1 MDYTASASGIAR
13 EAFRMSADSTAI
25 DRDSDERAF
34 GYGTSPSVPRALT
47 IAGSDSGGGAGIQ
60 ADLKTF
66 AAMGVY
72 GTSAIT
78 AVTAQN
84 TLGVSDWLA
93 MPEHLVAGQIDAVLD
108 DIGADAVK
116 TGMLANA
123 AIIET
128 VAAKLRDHGIER
140 LVVDPVMVAKGGHKL
155 LEDDAVAALVR
166 ELLPLATIVTPNLP
180 EAEVLTG
187 MRVDS
192 WDAMRAAAEK
202 VVAMGAQAVVIK
214 GGHLEGRDDSTD
226 LYYDGRGFR
235 EYPARRI
242 DTKNTHG
249 TGCTFASAI
258 AAGLAKGLDVP
269 GAVALAKSYVT
280 LAIQHAY
287 DVGGGQGPVHH
298 FFRYWQPTGPKY
310 KPGVPLTRG

>member
-1 MDYTASASGIAR
+1 MNDEFDNR
-13 EAFRMSADSTAI
+13 EPEVA
-25 DRDSDERAF
+25 
-34 GYGTSPSVPRALT
+34 PRAMT

-66 AAMGVY
+66 AAYGVY
-72 GTSAIT
+72 GSSAIT

-93 MPEHLVAGQIDAVLD
+93 VPEALVGKQIDAVLS

-123 AIIET
+123 GIIGV
-128 VAAKLRDHGIER
+128 VAARMRELAVAN

-155 LEDDAVAALVR
+155 LEDDAVGALIR
-166 ELLPLATIVTPNLP
+166 ELLPLALVVTPNLP

-187 MRVDS
+187 RTIAT
-192 WDAMRAAAEK
+192 WDAAREAAKQIVE
-202 VVAMGAQAVVIK
+202 MGAKNVVVK
-214 GGHLEGRDDSTD
+214 GGHFEHESSATD
-226 LYYDGRGFR
+226 LFYDGQQYR
-235 EYPARRI
+235 EFTSIRVQ
-242 DTKNTHG
+242 TTSTHG

-258 AAGLAKGLDVP
+258 AAGLAKGLRLSD
-269 GAVALAKSYVT
+269 AVALAKSYVT

-287 DVGGGQGPVHH
+287 PIGSGHGPVHH
-298 FFRYWQPTGPKY
+298 FYRYYQPQGVKY
-310 KPGVPLTRG
+310 RPGVGPVAGSQKAEAGG

>member
-1 MDYTASASGIAR
+1 MSDHTAA
-13 EAFRMSADSTAI
+13 
-25 DRDSDERAF
+25 
-34 GYGTSPSVPRALT
+34 SVPRALT

-72 GTSAIT
+72 GASAIT

-84 TLGVSDWLA
+84 TREVNDWLA
-93 MPEHLVAGQIDAVLD
+93 MPETLVAAQIDAVLG

-116 TGMLANA
+116 TGMLANVS
-123 AIIET
+123 IIET
-128 VAAKLRDHGIER
+128 VAAKLREHQVTQ

-155 LEDDAVAALVR
+155 LEDGAIVAMISH
-166 ELLPLATIVTPNLP
+166 LLPLALVVTPNIP

-187 MRVDS
+187 MRITS
-192 WDAMRAAAEK
+192 WDDARTAAEK
-202 VVAMGAQAVVIK
+202 IVAMGARNVVVK
-214 GGHLEGRDDSTD
+214 GGHAEDTASSTD
-226 LYYDGRGFR
+226 LFYDGARFR

-242 DTKNTHG
+242 DTSSTHG

-269 GAVALAKSYVT
+269 GAVALAKAYVT

-287 DVGGGQGPVHH
+287 PVGHGHGPVHH
-298 FFRYWQPTGPKY
+298 FYRFWQPTGPKY
-310 KPGVPLTRG
+310 KPGVRIP

>member
-1 MDYTASASGIAR
+1 MSEDIA
-13 EAFRMSADSTAI
+13 
-25 DRDSDERAF
+25 
-34 GYGTSPSVPRALT
+34 PVPRALT

-72 GTSAIT
+72 GASAIT

-84 TLGVSDWLA
+84 TLEVRDWLA
-93 MPEHLVAGQIDAVLD
+93 LRDALVAAQIDAVLD

-123 AIIET
+123 SIVTT
-128 VAAKLRDHGIER
+128 VVSRLREHRIDR

-155 LEDDAVAALVR
+155 LEDDAIDAIVR
-166 ELLPLATIVTPNLP
+166 DLLPLALIVTPNLP
-180 EAEVLTG
+180 EAEVLAG
-187 MRVDS
+187 ARIAS
-192 WDAMRAAAEK
+192 WDDARAAAEK
-202 VVAMGAQAVVIK
+202 IVAMGARSVVVK
-214 GGHLEGRDDSTD
+214 GGHFADSPQSTD
-226 LYYDGRGFR
+226 LFYDGTSFR
-235 EYPARRI
+235 EYPALRI
-242 DTKNTHG
+242 DTRNTHG

-287 DVGGGQGPVHH
+287 AVGGGHGPVHH
-298 FFRYWQPTGPKY
+298 FYRFWQPSGPRY
-310 KPGVPLTRG
+310 KPGLPLPSAAAVEGGL

>member
-1 MDYTASASGIAR
+1 MPDP
-13 EAFRMSADSTAI
+13 EAAA
-25 DRDSDERAF
+25 
-34 GYGTSPSVPRALT
+34 PVPRALT

-72 GTSAIT
+72 GASAIT

-84 TLGVSDWLA
+84 TLGVTDWLA
-93 MPEHLVAGQIDAVLD
+93 MPEALIAGQIDAVLS

-123 AIIET
+123 RIIET
-128 VAAKLRDHGIER
+128 VASKLREHGVTN
-140 LVVDPVMVAKGGHKL
+140 LVVDPVMVAKGGAKL
-155 LEDDAVAALVR
+155 LEDDAIDALVR
-166 ELLPLATIVTPNLP
+166 ELLPMASVVTPNIP

-187 MRVDS
+187 LRILTWDDMRV
-192 WDAMRAAAEK
+192 AAEK
-202 VVAMGAQAVVIK
+202 LVGMGARSVVVK
-214 GGHLEGRDDSTD
+214 GGHLAHSGASTD
-226 LYYDGRGFR
+226 LFYDGRGFR

-269 GAVALAKSYVT
+269 GAVALAKAYVT

-287 DVGGGQGPVHH
+287 AIGHGQGPVHH
-298 FFRYWQPTGPKY
+298 FYRFWQPSGPKY
-310 KPGVPLTRG
+310 RAGSPIDKKVVL